1 MSFAHSMSDKNKSMR
16 SMISQSTT
24 QQIFTDVGYYRGV
37 MVALKHIEKEH
48 IQLSRTVLM
57 EFSDVCVV

>member
-1 MSFAHSMSDKNKSMR
+1 MSDKNKSMR
-16 SMISQSTT
+16 SMISQNTT

-37 MVALKHIEKEH
+37 MVALKHIKKEH

-57 EFSDVCVV
+57 EFSDVCMNGHHSVQ